1 MFYAKG
7 LIALLV
13 QFNLKILIIMKSI
26 NNALFQY
33 FYTIDG
39 KTYLITKDGEK
50 VELDR
55 KNLMHVLCIK
65 MCILRDSYYELLD
78 VMRRIN
84 EGETIDDCSTDIDDM
99 DKLETYWL
107 DGYFTDDDTKINAA
121 KHDQLCVQLDKDGNW
136 S

>member
-1 MFYAKG
+1 MKT
-7 LIALLV
+7 ID
-13 QFNLKILIIMKSI
+13 FNCII
-26 NNALFQY
+26 QY

-50 VELDR
+50 VALDR
-55 KNLMHVLCIK
+55 KNLMHVLGIK

-78 VMRRIN
+78 VMKRIN
-84 EGETIDDCSTDIDDM
+84 EGETIDNCSNNIDEM
-99 DKLETYWL
+99 DNLETYWL